1 MSTSPDKLPLVL
13 IVDDTPANFG
23 VLADLLSA
31 HDFDVSVAEGGAC
44 ALQKIEYLSPDLILL
59 DVLMPDLD
67 GYATC
72 ERLKR
77 HPRARD
83 IPVVFMTGVTDTT
96 SKVRGF
102 QLGAV
107 DYITKP
113 FEPEEVIARIHT
125 HLTMQRLRRRLQE
138 SEARLK
144 RILESAIDAIVT
156 IDESGRI
163 TFFNEA
169 AEQMFRCS
177 AARALGE
184 PCGRFLSEPLR
195 RIIVDAEPGRPAA
208 MWVPEGHNGVRADG
222 EIFLI
227 EASLSRAQTGGQ
239 IINTLILRDVHE
251 RNEVR
256 LREMSARMQRDIED
270 ERKRIS
276 HALHDE
282 MGQNLTALRL
292 DTDWLRR
299 HCAHL
304 PAIVDTVER
313 MERSIEDS
321 AAAMRRI
328 VADMRP
334 RVLDDLGLDIAIK
347 GLVKDVSTRTGI
359 RMKLATRGEFGA
371 LDDETKT
378 ALFRMLQE
386 CLTNVT
392 RHARATQV
400 EVLLTAGARE
410 IQMMV
415 IDNGV
420 GFAPQMQSKPGSF
433 GLFGLGERAQHLG
446 GTVAVES
453 EPNKGT
459 RIVVQLPLLTKLG
472 EAVQVPSQRA
482 AYAS

>member
-1 MSTSPDKLPLVL
+1 MIASTDKSGLVL
-13 IVDDTPANFG
+13 IVDDTPANLG
-23 VLADLLSA
+23 MLVDLLSE
-31 HDFDVSVAEGGAC
+31 HGFDVSIAEDGAS
-44 ALQKIEYLSPDLILL
+44 ALKQIELRLPDLILL

-83 IPVVFMTGVTDTT
+83 IPVMFMTGLTDTI

-102 QLGAV
+102 RLGAV

-125 HLTMQRLRRRLQE
+125 HLTMQQLRQRLQE

-144 RILESAIDAIVT
+144 HILESAIDAIVT

-169 AEQMFRCS
+169 AEHMFRCS

-184 PCGRFLSEPLR
+184 PCERFLSEPLR
-195 RIIVDAEPGRPAA
+195 RIIVDAAAGRPAA

-222 EIFLI
+222 ETFPI
-227 EASLSRAQTGGQ
+227 EASLSRAETGGQ

-256 LREMSARMQRDIED
+256 LREMSARMQRDIEE

-276 HALHDE
+276 QALHDE

-292 DTDWLRR
+292 DTEWIRR
-299 HCAHL
+299 HCARL
-304 PAIVDTVER
+304 PAIVDTVDR

-334 RVLDDLGLDIAIK
+334 RVLDDLGLDIAIE
-347 GLVKDVSTRTGI
+347 GLMNDISARTGI
-359 RMKLATRGEFGA
+359 EMKFVPSGEFDA
-371 LDDETKT
+371 LDDEIKT

-392 RHARATQV
+392 RHAHATSV
-400 EVLLTAGARE
+400 EVLLTARASE
-410 IQMMV
+410 IHMIV
-415 IDNGV
+415 IDDGV
-420 GFAPQMQSKPGSF
+420 GFAPQSQAKPGSF

-459 RIVVQLPLLTKLG
+459 RVVVQLPLPPKIG
-472 EAVQVPSQRA
+472 AAAQPSGRP
-482 AYAS
+482 AYAQ

>member
-1 MSTSPDKLPLVL
+1 
-13 IVDDTPANFG
+13 
-23 VLADLLSA
+23 
-31 HDFDVSVAEGGAC
+31 
-44 ALQKIEYLSPDLILL
+44 
-59 DVLMPDLD
+59 
-67 GYATC
+67 
-72 ERLKR
+72 
-77 HPRARD
+77 
-83 IPVVFMTGVTDTT
+83 
-96 SKVRGF
+96 
-102 QLGAV
+102 
-107 DYITKP
+107 
-113 FEPEEVIARIHT
+113 
-125 HLTMQRLRRRLQE
+125 
-138 SEARLK
+138 
-144 RILESAIDAIVT
+144 
-156 IDESGRI
+156 
-163 TFFNEA
+163 
-169 AEQMFRCS
+169 
-177 AARALGE
+177 
-184 PCGRFLSEPLR
+184 
-195 RIIVDAEPGRPAA
+195 
-208 MWVPEGHNGVRADG
+208 
-222 EIFLI
+222 
-227 EASLSRAQTGGQ
+227 
-239 IINTLILRDVHE
+239 
-251 RNEVR
+251 
-256 LREMSARMQRDIED
+256 MSARMQRDIED